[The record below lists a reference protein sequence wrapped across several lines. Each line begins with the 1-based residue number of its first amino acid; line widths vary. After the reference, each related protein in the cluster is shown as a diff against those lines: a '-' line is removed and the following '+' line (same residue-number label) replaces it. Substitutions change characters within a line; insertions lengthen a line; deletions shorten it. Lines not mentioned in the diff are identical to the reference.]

1 MKIALIGYGKMGKI
15 IAKLAEEAG
24 HTIALVIDRDNLD
37 ELTSGR
43 LAEAEVAIEFS
54 QPESA
59 VGNIIACLEAGLP
72 VVCGTTGW
80 LDHLDEVKAQVAS
93 CQGALFY
100 ASNYSIGVN
109 LFFAI
114 NRYLARL
121 MNGQPQ
127 YDVALEEIHHT
138 QKLDAPSGTAI
149 TLANSIVEEIDR
161 KQTWVAQVP
170 PAPGEIPIHSIRL
183 GETPGTHQIVYTSP
197 VDSIVIRHEANSR
210 EGFAKGALEAAQ
222 WLVGKQGVFG
232 MEDMLGLAI

>member
-1 MKIALIGYGKMGKI
+1 MKIAIIGYGKMGKI

-43 LAEAEVAIEFS
+43 LSEAEVAIEFS

-59 VGNIIACLEAGLP
+59 VGMTACLEAGLP

-80 LDHLDEVKAQVAS
+80 LDHLEEVKAQVAS

-161 KQTWVAQVP
+161 KQTWVAQSGP
-170 PAPGEIPIHSIRL
+170 CARGNSHSFHPAR
-183 GETPGTHQIVYTSP
+183 
-197 VDSIVIRHEANSR
+197 RNSR
-210 EGFAKGALEAAQ
+210 NASNCVYLPGRFHRHPA
-222 WLVGKQGVFG
+222 
-232 MEDMLGLAI
+232 